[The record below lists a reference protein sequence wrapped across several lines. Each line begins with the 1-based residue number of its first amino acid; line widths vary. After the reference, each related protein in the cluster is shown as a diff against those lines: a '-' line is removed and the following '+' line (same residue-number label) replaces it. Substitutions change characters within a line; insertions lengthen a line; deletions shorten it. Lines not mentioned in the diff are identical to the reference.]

1 MLAPL
6 IKTLLK
12 TALPTILKS
21 AFTKKNITNPSTA
34 AAVVVG
40 SVALY
45 QYNTTE
51 EALMSGVLAV
61 VSVICF
67 FIRRYEGEK

>member
-1 MLAPL
+1 MLAT
-6 IKTLLK
+6 IFK
-12 TALPTILKS
+12 TALPTILKA
-21 AFTKKNITNPSTA
+21 AFKRNNVTNPSTLVSVA
-34 AAVVVG
+34 VG

-45 QYNTTE
+45 QYNTSE
-51 EALMSGVLAV
+51 EAVTAGVLAV